1 MLHLVPYCIRAQVK
15 AQVILGFLHRG
26 RTAEVHAASEAVI
39 PHIKPVTA
47 GRRSF
52 YILPGRRIT
61 SIPYARQ
68 SRTPAHSVAR
78 QPPGLRLS

>member
-1 MLHLVPYCIRAQVK
+1 MFHLVPYCIRAQVK

-26 RTAEVHAASEAVI
+26 RTAEVHAASEEVI

-61 SIPYARQ
+61 SNLYARQ
-68 SRTPAHSVAR
+68 NRTSAHSVPR
-78 QPPGLRLS
+78 QPPGLTLS